1 MCDIGLKAKSTP
13 QGLKRGLIIQ
23 RSDGTNE
30 FVPFPNL
37 LELEF
42 FRSLRTRAPPERTSA
57 ALFPTTLKSCTS
69 RNHL

>member
-42 FRSLRTRAPPERTSA
+42 SEAFELVPLQSERRRHFFRL
-57 ALFPTTLKSCTS
+57 L
-69 RNHL
+69 